1 LSAAVHTITLAT
13 RWTDFDALGH
23 ITDVAYPAFCDEAR
37 DAFLASTV
45 GSFEEWPTVVAHIG
59 IDYRRELRYPTPEVL
74 VRTRVAEIGRTSVSF
89 EQEVVGPDGEVAA
102 RERSVVV
109 AWDES
114 ARGPREIGGED
125 RRRLL
130 PDSR

>member
-1 LSAAVHTITLAT
+1 VHTITLRT

-23 ITDVAYPAFCDEAR
+23 ITHVAYPVFFDEAR
-37 DAFLASTV
+37 DAFLTRTV
-45 GSFEEWPTVVAHIG
+45 GTFGEWPTVVAHIG
-59 IDYRRELRYPTPEVL
+59 IDYRRELRYPTREVI

-102 RERSVVV
+102 SERSVVV

-114 ARGPREIGGED
+114 ARGPREIGGAD
-125 RRRLL
+125 RARLA
-130 PDSR
+130 SEG